1 MLRLNT
7 LSMNKNILVKESR
20 NNLNNQII
28 QQKNWKQKY
37 LYKKLRKEKK
47 FKK

>member
-28 QQKNWKQKY
+28 QQKN
-37 LYKKLRKEKK
+37 
-47 FKK
+47 